1 MDNDNVL
8 TNSPVSELEEIYG
21 TISSVET
28 ITGDITPIEKIDGT
42 LSPLIQVDGDIT
54 DDIKNKDILPQYEGE
69 YEVVPKAFEETILE
83 TKYKKLIDDVVVK
96 EITYIETS
104 NLQGGVTVYIA

>member
-28 ITGDITPIEKIDGT
+28 ITGDINPIEKIDGT

-69 YEVVPKAFEETILE
+69 YEVTPKAFMDIFLLRKIILVRVVL
-83 TKYKKLIDDVVVK
+83 KPMFLI
-96 EITYIETS
+96 
-104 NLQGGVTVYIA
+104 